1 MFDYAACSISGNTS
15 LDPVAFVPDLAC
27 PFSMRR
33 TSRDWGVSGVTA
45 EIVKVVVK
53 FKKIDFVGVTLLL
66 VMQYFTL
73 WPTNTEGQKQ
83 IILK

>member
-1 MFDYAACSISGNTS
+1 MFDYAACSISGNTG

-66 VMQYFTL
+66 VIQ
-73 WPTNTEGQKQ
+73 
-83 IILK
+83 